1 MQRVCGGWGTG
12 WGQRTDAIF
21 IMLIEIPQVTGL
33 LSAVR
38 WGRSLQKQKQNK
50 VYSPRSAVIVR
61 NPFCFFIGFIYVLH

>member
-12 WGQRTDAIF
+12 RGQRTDAIF

-38 WGRSLQKQKQNK
+38 WGRPLQTQNK
-50 VYSPRSAVIVR
+50 VYSPRFAVIVR
-61 NPFCFFIGFIYVLH
+61 NPFCFFIGFISVLH